1 MPPSSISKAVRTAS
15 RAAASAMERS
25 PSGASLPPQAG
36 HWPYGKAKP
45 SLTFAQASQRHCSFA
60 SAQQMYSSSPS
71 MGWRHF
77 GQTFEADSTIGA
89 PFAVTGAAASPAT
102 TGVMGTNASM
112 SASVIGHF
120 DLPPDSQV
128 AMPFA

>member
-15 RAAASAMERS
+15 RALASAMERS

-45 SLTFAQASQRHCSFA
+45 SLTLAQESQRHCSFA

-77 GQTFEADSTIGA
+77 GQVLE
-89 PFAVTGAAASPAT
+89 AVTGLAPFTAGVSAGAPAA
-102 TGVMGTNASM
+102 TGFMGTKA
-112 SASVIGHF
+112 
-120 DLPPDSQV
+120 
-128 AMPFA
+128 

>member
-45 SLTFAQASQRHCSFA
+45 SLTLAQDSQRHCSVEL
-60 SAQQMYSSSPS
+60 AQQMYSSSPS
-71 MGWRHF
+71 RGWRHF
-77 GQTFEADSTIGA
+77 GQVFPAAVTLAA
-89 PFAVTGAAASPAT
+89 PFGAEVSAAAPAAM
-102 TGVMGTNASM
+102 GFMGTKASR
-112 SASVIGHF
+112 SASATGHLDF
-120 DLPPDSQV
+120 PPAS
-128 AMPFA
+128 

>member
-15 RAAASAMERS
+15 SALASAMDRS
-25 PSGASLPPQAG
+25 PSGASFPPQAG

-45 SLTFAQASQRHCSFA
+45 SLTLAQESQRHWSFA

-77 GQTFEADSTIGA
+77 GQVFEASTEA
-89 PFAVTGAAASPAT
+89 PFGAGVSTAAPAATGFIGTKAS
-102 TGVMGTNASM
+102 
-112 SASVIGHF
+112 
-120 DLPPDSQV
+120 
-128 AMPFA
+128 